1 MDSIELANHLD
12 HIEDQCRAIEE
23 HLSHLSAYLAS
34 LRQGAESFSAFYN
47 VIRNL
52 PLPPGKMDRAV
63 FFDVISCEIDAYI
76 ESQGQYNIKDFR
88 KHCEPLL
95 AKFFRQQDLEPS
107 EKGTPKWYDRFSYAH
122 RPIAERRG
130 YIHSSGGVY
139 VMLGS

>member
-1 MDSIELANHLD
+1 MDSVELASRLD
-12 HIEDQCRAIEE
+12 PIEDHCRAIGE
-23 HLSHLSAYLAS
+23 HLFHLSAHLAS
-34 LRQGAESFSAFYN
+34 LRQGAESPPAFHN
-47 VIRNL
+47 VIHN
-52 PLPPGKMDRAV
+52 LPPGKMDRAV

-76 ESQGQYNIKDFR
+76 ESRGQYNIKDFR

-130 YIHSSGGVY
+130 YVHSLRGVY
-139 VMLGS
+139 VRLST